1 MTLLKA
7 VEVLK
12 TKGIKNL
19 YLKFVGT
26 GKTLNRCVKYAKK
39 KNIDCEFIHE
49 LKHSELLSFYNQLD
63 LFVLPSKYEAFGCV
77 YLEALACGVP
87 FIGVKNQGIEDV
99 VKNNLKRYQLVNE
112 GAFIDLSKLIYY
124 FYSNEL
130 TIKFDKEYTIDNTIK
145 KMLNHIIS
153 L

>member
-1 MTLLKA
+1 M
-7 VEVLK
+7 
-12 TKGIKNL
+12 
-19 YLKFVGT
+19 
-26 GKTLNRCVKYAKK
+26 
-39 KNIDCEFIHE
+39 
-49 LKHSELLSFYNQLD
+49 
-63 LFVLPSKYEAFGCV
+63 PSKYEAFGCV

-112 GAFIDLSKLIYY
+112 GAFIDLSELIYY

-153 L
+153 Q